1 MSNRSIRNVVVS
13 GVLLRNIAERWTR
26 ALTGGALGAMALI
39 WATSA
44 GAQEANSSAQ
54 EQAAP
59 AQRLDQTG
67 TALGPKLTYTDP
79 RGHSAHMFPTV
90 AMGAV
95 VRASAAAGGPLLY
108 HSGGPIMSKI
118 EIYNIFWVPTK
129 LQNGKS
135 ASLPSYY
142 AGAMNNLGTDY
153 AGHTLSSNNTQY
165 YQIISGTTYVSGLSF
180 LASGSFGGS
189 FTDTSPYP
197 ASDCTD
203 SATPGNCIIDADIVN
218 EVQKVI
224 ATKGWSGGLNKI
236 FNVYTAVG
244 EGSCFDSGCAYT
256 QYCAY
261 HSYIGSGGPSSI
273 IYSNEPYAAAPGCQA
288 SVFPNHPDSDSA
300 ASITSHEITEAITDP
315 NLNAWFTSTGS
326 EIGDICAW
334 NYGTN
339 TYDSNKANQ
348 QWNGRFYEIQMMYD
362 NHTASCVQKGP

>member
-1 MSNRSIRNVVVS
+1 
-13 GVLLRNIAERWTR
+13 
-26 ALTGGALGAMALI
+26 
-39 WATSA
+39 
-44 GAQEANSSAQ
+44 
-54 EQAAP
+54 
-59 AQRLDQTG
+59 
-67 TALGPKLTYTDP
+67 
-79 RGHSAHMFPTV
+79 MFPTV
-90 AMGAV
+90 AMGAA
-95 VRASAAAGGPLLY
+95 VRAAAAAGGALIY
-108 HSGGPIMSKI
+108 HSGGPIMPKI
-118 EIYNIFWVPTK
+118 EVYNIFWVPAT
-129 LQNGKS
+129 LQNGKP

-142 AGAMNNLGTDY
+142 AGAMNNLGRDY

-203 SATPGNCIIDADIVN
+203 SATPGNCIIDADIIN

-236 FNVYTAVG
+236 FNVYTSVG
-244 EGSCFDSGCAYT
+244 EGSCFDSSSSSCAYT

-261 HSYIGSGGPSSI
+261 HSYIGSGGSSSI
-273 IYSNEPYAAAPGCQA
+273 IYSNEPYAAATGCQA

-300 ASITSHEITEAITDP
+300 ASVTSHEITEAITDP

-348 QWNGRFYEIQMMYD
+348 LWNGRFYEIQMMYD
-362 NHTASCVQKGP
+362 NHTASCVQDGP